1 MPLQDNQSIIDSVM
15 KFFTEFWGLIASGLL
30 GVLAK
35 VSKELLSNRKLSF
48 IQWLGVV
55 GVSVFFGYISGV
67 ICHLNGWVNQAL
79 WVVPTT
85 TLFGEYI
92 VLYVSHNRKE
102 IGDRLL
108 GLFISRAERTRTN
121 EDERD

>member
-1 MPLQDNQSIIDSVM
+1 MQSGNNFLDSITQ
-15 KFFTEFWGLIASGLL
+15 FFTEFWGLIASVFL

-48 IQWLGVV
+48 LQWCGVV

-108 GLFISRAERTRTN
+108 GIFLSRATRERIQN
-121 EDERD
+121 EDEGN